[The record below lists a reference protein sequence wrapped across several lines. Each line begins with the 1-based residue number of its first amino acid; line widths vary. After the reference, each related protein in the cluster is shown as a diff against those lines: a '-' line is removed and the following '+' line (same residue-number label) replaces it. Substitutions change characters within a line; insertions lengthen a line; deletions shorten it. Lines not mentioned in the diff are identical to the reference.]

1 MRDPRPAKPKVLG
14 GALLSALGAELPEF
28 QEFTQNSE

>member
-1 MRDPRPAKPKVLG
+1 MWDPHPAKPKVWW
-14 GALLSALGAELPEF
+14 GALVSALGAELPEF